1 MQDNYVAEYEQSEMG
16 WVEFYRGLNRHR
28 VPSGANFLAAFSL
41 LVVELFPAAG
51 TVFAEDD
58 FFCLVVFERKG
69 TLPKSFIEMSSRKL
83 ESGCYS

>member
-1 MQDNYVAEYEQSEMG
+1 MQDDYVAEYEQSEMG

-51 TVFAEDD
+51 AVIAEDD
-58 FFCLVVFERKG
+58 FFCLVVFEKG
-69 TLPKSFIEMSSRKL
+69 TLPKSLVEMRSRKL
-83 ESGCYS
+83 KSECYS